1 MKSPLRILHLEDNPA
16 DALLVRDQF
25 ASDEL
30 AAELRNVSRREEFM
44 QALEEGSWDLVLA
57 DYRLPVE
64 PSLKILEGI
73 HQHWAAILES
83 FTEDEWSRT
92 FTHPA
97 SGETI
102 NLKKALGLYAWHSKH
117 HLAHVTETIK
127 KF

>member
-57 DYRLPVE
+57 DYRLPDFNGLE
-64 PSLKILEGI
+64 ALKLVRQKYPNLPFILMSGTLGE
-73 HQHWAAILES
+73 QAAIEILKGGA
-83 FTEDEWSRT
+83 TDYILKQKRTAAGSRSR
-92 FTHPA
+92 FC
-97 SGETI
+97 
-102 NLKKALGLYAWHSKH
+102 LRM
-117 HLAHVTETIK
+117 
-127 KF
+127 